1 MALDLITDQLS
12 EIFDEYSRD
21 MKRKVNN
28 SVDKVG
34 KESVQQLKNTSP
46 KRPGHGEYAR
56 SWEIKRERGRNGIND
71 FTIHNKEHY
80 RLTHLLEKGHV
91 IVNAKGT
98 YGRTSP
104 IPHIKPV
111 EDYFNTEVIEE
122 IKRELEQ

>member
-1 MALDLITDQLS
+1 MALDLVSDQLA

-46 KRPGHGEYAR
+46 KKSGDYAR
-56 SWEIKRERGRNGIND
+56 GWKLKRERGRNGIND
-71 FTIHNKEHY
+71 VTIHNATDYH
-80 RLTHLLEKGHV
+80 LTHLLENGHV
-91 IVNAKGT
+91 IRNKKGT
-98 YGRTSP
+98 YGRTSG
-104 IPHIKPV
+104 IKHIKPV

>member
-12 EIFDEYSRD
+12 EIFDDYSRD

-34 KESVQQLKNTSP
+34 KESVQRLRNESP

-56 SWEIKRERGRNGIND
+56 SWTIKRERGRNGIND

-80 RLTHLLEKGHV
+80 RLAHLLEKGHM

-98 YGRTSP
+98 YGRTRA

-111 EDYFNTEVIEE
+111 EEYFNLEVVQE
-122 IKRELEQ
+122 IQRELEQ